1 MYFLQWNCKFF
12 RVVKVAARAHTISAI
27 VRTKPVLKR

>member
-1 MYFLQWNCKFF
+1 MYFLQWDCKFL
-12 RVVKVAARAHTISAI
+12 RVVKIAARTHTISAI